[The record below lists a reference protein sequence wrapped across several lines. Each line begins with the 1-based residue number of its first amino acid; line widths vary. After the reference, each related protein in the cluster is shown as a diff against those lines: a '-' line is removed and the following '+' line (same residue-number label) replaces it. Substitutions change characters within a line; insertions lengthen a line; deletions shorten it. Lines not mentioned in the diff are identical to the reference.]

1 MKTPAIFYH
10 AGCPVCVEAE
20 RQIADALD
28 PTRYDVELVHL
39 GEHADRIAAAEAAGV
54 KSVPAIVI
62 NGAPFHINF
71 GAPLSAL
78 KS

>member
-20 RQIADALD
+20 RQIADSLD
-28 PTRYDVELVHL
+28 TDRYEVELVHL
-39 GEHADRIAAAEAAGV
+39 GEHADKIAAAEAAGV
-54 KSVPAIVI
+54 KSVPALVI

-71 GAPLSAL
+71 GAPISAL